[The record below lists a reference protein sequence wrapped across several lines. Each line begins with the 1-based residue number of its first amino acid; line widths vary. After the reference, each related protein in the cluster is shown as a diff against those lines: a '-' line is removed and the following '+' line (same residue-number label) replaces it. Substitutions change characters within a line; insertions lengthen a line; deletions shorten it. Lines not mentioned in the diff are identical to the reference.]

1 MVQKREKTKTEEAL
15 EEEAS
20 SPVEEASS
28 SKGVHGNNPASSA
41 AQKGVHGNNPASS
54 AAQTQGDIY
63 ILDVSPPS
71 RCVDDEGDDPDK
83 GGTGPAAPSETAEAP
98 TGSDEEK
105 RSREEGPAE
114 KEASSKEEA
123 ESVQT
128 NPEYLELRNRFL
140 RLAADFDNYRKR
152 SERERKAILESGNS
166 DLIKSLLPVLD
177 NLKRAL
183 NYATQPQALEEGVR
197 MIANQFDNV
206 MKYNKVVAINTSDA
220 IFDPLQHEALQ
231 YIPSDTLPRGM
242 IIEELETGYL
252 LHDRLLR
259 PSRVVVSAGPIKID
273 KGALKADNQQKGKEN
288 NRATAAQKI
297 EAVNNRDNK
306 ESELPEADKAHAPVE
321 AASSASED
329 EAAANPP
336 RDEEGTPDDG
346 NDKLPERSSAESEAE
361 ITIEF
366 RNVTEG
372 NQGE

>member
-1 MVQKREKTKTEEAL
+1 M
-15 EEEAS
+15 
-20 SPVEEASS
+20 
-28 SKGVHGNNPASSA
+28 
-41 AQKGVHGNNPASS
+41 
-54 AAQTQGDIY
+54 
-63 ILDVSPPS
+63 
-71 RCVDDEGDDPDK
+71 
-83 GGTGPAAPSETAEAP
+83 
-98 TGSDEEK
+98 
-105 RSREEGPAE
+105 
-114 KEASSKEEA
+114 
-123 ESVQT
+123 
-128 NPEYLELRNRFL
+128 
-140 RLAADFDNYRKR
+140 
-152 SERERKAILESGNS
+152 ESGNS